1 MILARFSQR
10 WIYYLKKKS
19 IRQGNATMVNGTV
32 KWFNA
37 RKGFGFLSVPD
48 QEKDVFV
55 HFSNIVT
62 TEGEFATLNEGD
74 EVEFETQEG
83 QKGIEAIN
91 VKVTNKAPEKERG
104 SVRDHGGGGFG
115 ESRNWGDGRYGER
128 GASKDDSHGGGR
140 HSKE

>member
-1 MILARFSQR
+1 
-10 WIYYLKKKS
+10 
-19 IRQGNATMVNGTV
+19 MVNGTV

-37 RKGFGFLSVPD
+37 RKGFGFISVPD

-62 TEGEFATLNEGD
+62 KEGEFATLNEGD

-91 VKVTNKAPEKERG
+91 VKVTNKAPEKEG
-104 SVRDHGGGGFG
+104 TSMRDHGGGGYG
-115 ESRNWGDGRYGER
+115 ESRNWGEGRYGER
-128 GASKDDSHGGGR
+128 GSSRDGDRRGERDTKSSKKR
-140 HSKE
+140 Y